1 MHGMGNAQEGPRR
14 TTHAQHTKLKALCKY
29 QMLFAALLGLLA
41 VQHSAA
47 DGLTVELFA
56 NSVMRG
62 KPISTQTL
70 PNGFNL
76 SLARILANSSP
87 PVDDG
92 EVSVRITGTLTA
104 DSVNMTQWYAFGAQ
118 VEPTAWLRLW
128 IDDHR

>member
-1 MHGMGNAQEGPRR
+1 
-14 TTHAQHTKLKALCKY
+14 
-29 QMLFAALLGLLA
+29 MLFAALLGLLA